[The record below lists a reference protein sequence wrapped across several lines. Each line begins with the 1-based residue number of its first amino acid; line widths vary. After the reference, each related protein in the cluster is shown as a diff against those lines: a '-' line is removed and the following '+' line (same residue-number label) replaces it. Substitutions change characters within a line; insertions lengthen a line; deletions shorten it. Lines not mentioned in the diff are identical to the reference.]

1 MKILN
6 KMVIVLIGFYRK
18 AISPYFPDTCR
29 FTPTCSKYA
38 SQAFHKYSFFKALK
52 LSVLR
57 ILKCHPFHAG
67 GNDPLP

>member
-1 MKILN
+1 MNRLVILLIKI
-6 KMVIVLIGFYRK
+6 YRK
-18 AISPYFPDTCR
+18 VISPYLPATCR
-29 FTPTCSKYA
+29 FTPTCSVYA
-38 SQAFHKYSFFKALK
+38 SQAFQKYNFFKAIK